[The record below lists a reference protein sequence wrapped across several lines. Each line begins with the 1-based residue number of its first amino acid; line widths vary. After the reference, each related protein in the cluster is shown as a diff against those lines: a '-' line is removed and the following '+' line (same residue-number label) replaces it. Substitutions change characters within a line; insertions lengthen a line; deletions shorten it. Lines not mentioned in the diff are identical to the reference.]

1 MLNNTLKVYGE
12 NLLDKAINTSS
23 ATSSTSVR
31 AGSTQGALSVNVYAT
46 EAITLAEDMTITI
59 THADSE
65 SGVFAD
71 LTTFEFDDGDTFA
84 AGDLIASAIL
94 PENCKACV
102 SAKMTSDSTNSG
114 HVLVTLGY
122 LAR

>member
-12 NLLDKAINTSS
+12 NLLDKAINVSS
-23 ATSSTSVR
+23 ATSSTAVR
-31 AGSTQGALSVNVYAT
+31 AGSTQGALCVNVYAT

-65 SGVFAD
+65 SGVFSD
-71 LTTFEFDDGDTFA
+71 LTTFSFDDGDTYA
-84 AGDLIASAIL
+84 KGALMATALL

-102 SAKMTSDSTNSG
+102 SAKIASDSTNSG
-114 HVLVTLGY
+114 HVIVTLGY